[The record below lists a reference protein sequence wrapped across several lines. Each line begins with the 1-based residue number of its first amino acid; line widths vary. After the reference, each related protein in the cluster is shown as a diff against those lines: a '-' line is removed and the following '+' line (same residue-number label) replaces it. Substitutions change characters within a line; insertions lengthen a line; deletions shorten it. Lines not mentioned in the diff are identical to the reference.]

1 MKLLVKTFPCFL
13 IANKNHIILIF
24 KSISEF
30 KFQIIFSLQ
39 NVQSKNST
47 SKLYINSGIFFF

>member
-1 MKLLVKTFPCFL
+1 MKLLVKTFPFFSYS
-13 IANKNHIILIF
+13 KKHIILIF
-24 KSISEF
+24 KSISEL